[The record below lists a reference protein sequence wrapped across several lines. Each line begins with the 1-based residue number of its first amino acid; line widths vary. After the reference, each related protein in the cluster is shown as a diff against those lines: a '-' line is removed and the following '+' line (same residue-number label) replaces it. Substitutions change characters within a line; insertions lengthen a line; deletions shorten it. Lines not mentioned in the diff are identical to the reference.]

1 MAETK
6 RRARADAAFV
16 GLIFVAALAVR
27 LLPVPA
33 ATEGGLRLLSPDCYG
48 HLRRAAFIARNFPR
62 VPVFDPY
69 LNHPDGGVWI
79 WPPAFDFLVG
89 GVARAL
95 FGSGAT
101 TGEVGRVAAVLPP
114 FLGALGVVPLF
125 FFARRAFGRR
135 RALFAGAAYAL
146 LPAAA
151 IWSQFGHADQHVA
164 EVLALLLFFAAS
176 ARAAA
181 RRDRGRI
188 LTATAAGAALAL
200 LLLTWQGAV
209 ASAAIGLLWVALF
222 LGPAG
227 AALALT
233 ASGLTAAGAAL
244 TLHGTRAPF
253 AFVSFGWFQPF
264 FVATL
269 ALPVTVLAAIR
280 AKTAAARRGLALTAF
295 AVGLAV
301 APRLPDLAAA
311 TGRGGAYV
319 AVRTP
324 AAAGS
329 RDEFADGGY
338 LSYPADFL
346 KVVFEAQPLLDG
358 PPVPALSRALS
369 ELSAGALLLPL
380 SLLFWSVTCLRMAR
394 PPAAPRR
401 AARALAVLLG
411 AAFLALTLLQRR
423 NVYYLGIF
431 TALALGD
438 FVARLSS
445 RTRHW
450 SLRRFRPRTYR
461 ALAAAVPAFLL
472 VALEILPG
480 APAYVRLH
488 AYAEAPGR
496 DLLSLL
502 GRLRAL
508 DPPGIDPATWP
519 APPPGSVPGV
529 MAPWAMGHLVTALV
543 ERPAA
548 ADPFAYGWRRQARL
562 FTATDDAEAREILV
576 AARCRYLITTDLRPL
591 LRRYGD
597 AAGRPPTPPE
607 ATFAV
612 RVHESEAL
620 RPVPF
625 LLRVLDSRTA
635 ARIPDGRIVPRF
647 RVFRVD
653 GGP

>member
-1 MAETK
+1 M
-6 RRARADAAFV
+6 AFV
-16 GLIFVAALAVR
+16 GLIFAAALAVR
-27 LLPVPA
+27 LLPFPA

-48 HLRRAAFIARNFPR
+48 HLRRATFIARNFPR

-79 WPPAFDFLVG
+79 WPPAFDLLVG
-89 GVARAL
+89 GVARAAY
-95 FGSGAT
+95 GSGAT
-101 TGEVGRVAAVLPP
+101 TGEVARVAAVLPP

-125 FFARRAFGRR
+125 LFARRAFGRR
-135 RALFAGAAYAL
+135 RALLATAAYAL

-164 EVLALLLFFAAS
+164 EALALLLFLAAS

-181 RRDRGRI
+181 RRDRERTLAAI
-188 LTATAAGAALAL
+188 AAGAALAL

-209 ASAAIGLLWVALF
+209 ASAAIGFLWAALF

-233 ASGLTAAGAAL
+233 AACFTAAGAAL
-244 TLHGTRAPF
+244 TLYGIRVPF
-253 AFVSFGWFQPF
+253 AFVSFGWFQPYF
-264 FVATL
+264 LATL
-269 ALPVTVLAAIR
+269 ALPITVLAAIR
-280 AKTAAARRGLALTAF
+280 AKTAAVRRGLGLAAV

-311 TGRGGAYV
+311 AERGWAYV
-319 AVRTP
+319 AVRAP
-324 AAAGS
+324 GAAES
-329 RDEFADGGY
+329 RDEFANGGY

-346 KVVFEAQPLLDG
+346 KVVFEAR
-358 PPVPALSRALS
+358 PVFDAPSLSALSRALS
-369 ELSAGALLLPL
+369 ELSAGALLLPFF
-380 SLLFWSVTCLRMAR
+380 LLLWSASGLRMAR
-394 PPAAPRR
+394 PAAAPRR
-401 AARALAVLLG
+401 AARALVVLFG

-445 RTRHW
+445 WTR
-450 SLRRFRPRTYR
+450 RRSRRMFGPRASR
-461 ALAAAVPAFLL
+461 ALAASAPVFLL

-496 DLLSLL
+496 DLLALL

-519 APPPGSVPGV
+519 PPSPGSVPGV

-543 ERPAA
+543 GRPAA

-562 FTATDDAEAREILV
+562 FTATDDAEAHEILV

-591 LRRYGD
+591 LRRYAD
-597 AAGRPPTPPE
+597 AARRLPAPPE

-612 RVHESEAL
+612 RVHESEAP

-635 ARIPDGRIVPRF
+635 ARMPNGRIVPRF